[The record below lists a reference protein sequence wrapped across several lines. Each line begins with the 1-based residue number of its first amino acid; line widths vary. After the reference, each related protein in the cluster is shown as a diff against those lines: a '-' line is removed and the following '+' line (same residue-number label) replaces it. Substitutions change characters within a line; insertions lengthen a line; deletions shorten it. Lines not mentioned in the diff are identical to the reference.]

1 VSLKDQRDILRS
13 INEELGKRQNIVKAS
28 IKEISKLETITRQLQ
43 SNEEDLIR
51 LSDKQLENV
60 KGKAEEAIR
69 ELGLKAQLLAKE
81 KGIVNLSKTNL
92 GFRHDLTESEKAL
105 LQAAKDKFSIEQ
117 QTVDLAQEEIDLRKR
132 ATKST
137 GLLGKALKVAEKAGV
152 STGSTLSEMQT
163 TLENNERSYKQQL
176 KEASKIDDVTKK
188 TAAITKASL
197 DYQANKSKTLVKGYA
212 SIAQN
217 IGQSLLGIEGMV
229 GAVIAAFF
237 KFNNANRETRQ
248 LTGQTADNFTVVNDS
263 ILSAADNVETITAL
277 SRELGINVNAAF
289 SRETIAEAS
298 EFTKLMGISEG
309 ATAKLALQAEAT
321 GHSLEDVKDSAFET
335 VIGLAKSGKG
345 AVNVQQVIEDTADV
359 SGKLQATLGKNPK
372 ALARAAAEA
381 RALGLS
387 LKEMESVADGLL
399 EFESSI
405 AAEME
410 AELLTGRQ
418 INLEQ
423 ARQFALVND
432 MEGLTREIGK
442 NQSIIQAFSSGSRI
456 EQQAIEKSLGLSSD
470 QIAKMIF
477 QQQVQAGMS
486 EEQAMKA
493 AGINEEEME
502 RLAMQEQFQKSLEK
516 MAMALAP
523 IVESFAAMMDNTSAL
538 KAILVGIVAMKFTGL
553 VAQIGAMAAQM
564 AVAGAISTAAANA
577 ITFGAAAIAIAAG
590 IGIVMAATRKAKN
603 QAKQGNM
610 ADGMIDSQ
618 GGLVVSGPK
627 GSFSLD
633 TNDTIVANRN
643 GVIAG
648 TNLGGG
654 GGGNAAMVER
664 MDRLIA
670 ATERGS
676 TITMD
681 GNLVGRS
688 VADNTSALG

>member
-1 VSLKDQRDILRS
+1 
-13 INEELGKRQNIVKAS
+13 
-28 IKEISKLETITRQLQ
+28 
-43 SNEEDLIR
+43 
-51 LSDKQLENV
+51 
-60 KGKAEEAIR
+60 
-69 ELGLKAQLLAKE
+69 
-81 KGIVNLSKTNL
+81 
-92 GFRHDLTESEKAL
+92 
-105 LQAAKDKFSIEQ
+105 
-117 QTVDLAQEEIDLRKR
+117 
-132 ATKST
+132 
-137 GLLGKALKVAEKAGV
+137 
-152 STGSTLSEMQT
+152 M
-163 TLENNERSYKQQL
+163 
-176 KEASKIDDVTKK
+176 
-188 TAAITKASL
+188 
-197 DYQANKSKTLVKGYA
+197 KSKTLVKGYA

-399 EFESSI
+399 DFESSI

-516 MAMALAP
+516 MAMTLAP
-523 IVESFAAMMDNTSAL
+523 IVEKFAAMLDNTSAL

>member
-1 VSLKDQRDILRS
+1 
-13 INEELGKRQNIVKAS
+13 
-28 IKEISKLETITRQLQ
+28 
-43 SNEEDLIR
+43 
-51 LSDKQLENV
+51 
-60 KGKAEEAIR
+60 
-69 ELGLKAQLLAKE
+69 
-81 KGIVNLSKTNL
+81 
-92 GFRHDLTESEKAL
+92 
-105 LQAAKDKFSIEQ
+105 
-117 QTVDLAQEEIDLRKR
+117 
-132 ATKST
+132 
-137 GLLGKALKVAEKAGV
+137 
-152 STGSTLSEMQT
+152 
-163 TLENNERSYKQQL
+163 
-176 KEASKIDDVTKK
+176 
-188 TAAITKASL
+188 
-197 DYQANKSKTLVKGYA
+197 
-212 SIAQN
+212 
-217 IGQSLLGIEGMV
+217 
-229 GAVIAAFF
+229 
-237 KFNNANRETRQ
+237 
-248 LTGQTADNFTVVNDS
+248 
-263 ILSAADNVETITAL
+263 
-277 SRELGINVNAAF
+277 
-289 SRETIAEAS
+289 
-298 EFTKLMGISEG
+298 MGISEE

-387 LKEMESVADGLL
+387 LREMENVADGLL
-399 EFESSI
+399 DFESSI

-410 AELLTGRQ
+410 AELLTGKQ

-423 ARQFALVND
+423 ARQFALTND

-442 NQSIIQAFSSGSRI
+442 NQSIIQAFSSGNRLQ
-456 EQQAIEKSLGLSSD
+456 QQAIEKSLGLSSD

-538 KAILVGIVAMKFTGL
+538 KAILMGIVAMKFTGL
-553 VAQIGAMAAQM
+553 VAQIGAMATQM

-603 QAKQGNM
+603 QAKQGNI

-654 GGGNAAMVER
+654 GGGNAAMMER